1 MSRQSGSLSLSSN
14 LEPKM
19 AAPLDAREKVA
30 NLTELT
36 DPNSFPY
43 SWIGMP
49 VYVVSEQKWYSLR
62 YADTT
67 SLDNWVT
74 IGTGADGHDGRDVG
88 IEGTTKEGREN
99 TVTFVWYDPT
109 GSDRYTD
116 LVVLD
121 GAAGPEGPRGPEGPA
136 GADGQSFS
144 ITGIYES
151 YEAMVEAHPTG
162 NEGDAYFVQSD
173 EEGNPPDVYVWLSED
188 NEWNNIGPL
197 QGGRG
202 VQGPTGPQGYSPEI
216 TVAETTD
223 SSYKLRVTNQS
234 GSYLTPNL
242 KGDLAPI
249 DTIDPASAVPVQSK
263 TIAAALDTKQPK
275 ILATPVAVRDYLT
288 KQLVDQTTVQ
298 ATLEALAAC
307 VNYVEVPVQFIGRF
321 DDVEHLPTGNSVKP
335 GSLAL
340 VGSVDSDKKK
350 TYIYT
355 EQKKWE
361 QSGGTSDDNMVELD
375 ANEIDAIWAAAA
387 DVISWMSGTAL
398 PDDFGSFGAC
408 VYDGEINILG
418 GYMVEKDFRN
428 HGDLHYRL
436 NNGIWESV
444 STLPHAIT
452 TGTNSWNVGQVVT
465 YDNKIYVVNNAYMDA
480 WDGTEWTTVATIP
493 FSHRGGG
500 LVVYDDDM
508 YLIGGEL
515 YSDGH
520 TTYNNPRKLRKW
532 NGTEWVDMSEIPFD
546 FVLGGCIVYDNKIHI
561 IGGNNQQSQI
571 KHYTWDGTDW
581 EQIVDSNYPPKVYL
595 VFEYNDTINALS
607 NDGRYEYHDNA
618 WVKQERPDV
627 VINNGTKVVVQ
638 NGHVHLLGGQQFN
651 GSGSPRAHR
660 ILQ

>member
-1 MSRQSGSLSLSSN
+1 MSRQKGSLNLSSN
-14 LEPKM
+14 IEGNFS
-19 AAPLDAREKVA
+19 APLDARMLVNTLA
-30 NLTELT
+30 DLT
-36 DPNSFPY
+36 DPTSFEY
-43 SWIGMP
+43 WYQGMI
-49 VYVVSEQKWYSLR
+49 VSVKSEQKLYMLR
-62 YADTT
+62 YPDPTDI
-67 SLDNWVT
+67 DNWVT
-74 IGTGADGHDGRDVG
+74 VGTGKDGRAGYDCA
-88 IEGTTKEGREN
+88 IDSISKQGREN
-99 TVTFVWYDPT
+99 IVTFVWHDPD
-109 GSDRYTD
+109 GSDRYID
-116 LVVLD
+116 LVVTD
-121 GAAGPEGPRGPEGPA
+121 GMKGDRGDRGEKGEQGIPGE
-136 GADGQSFS
+136 SFS
-144 ITGIYES
+144 IRSQYATE
-151 YEAMVEAHPTG
+151 EELREHHPTG
-162 NEGDAYFVQSD
+162 NSGDAYFVGGNETTPHLFFWN
-173 EEGNPPDVYVWLSED
+173 EELNDWDDLGEI
-188 NEWNNIGPL
+188 IGT
-197 QGGRG
+197 
-202 VQGPTGPQGYSPEI
+202 QGPKGDPGDDGFSPDI

-242 KGDLAPI
+242 KGNLAPI

-321 DDVEHLPTGNSVKP
+321 DDVEHLPTGNNVKP

-340 VGSVDSDKKK
+340 VGAADSDKKK

-436 NNGIWESV
+436 NNGTWESV
-444 STLPHAIT
+444 STLPHPIT
-452 TGTNSWNVGQVVT
+452 TGTNSWNVGQVVA

-480 WDGTEWTTVATIP
+480 WDGTEWTTVAAIP

-618 WVKQERPDV
+618 WVKQEKPDV